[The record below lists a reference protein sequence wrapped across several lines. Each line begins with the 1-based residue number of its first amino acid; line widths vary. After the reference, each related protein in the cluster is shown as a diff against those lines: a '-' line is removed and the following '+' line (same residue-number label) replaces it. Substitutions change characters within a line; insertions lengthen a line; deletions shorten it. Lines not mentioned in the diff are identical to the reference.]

1 MWKRTLMAVGILLWS
16 TVAGA
21 DVTITKVEDGF
32 KEMEHYK
39 GGKMAMV
46 SDDNVT
52 IVDASAKTITII
64 NPEAMV
70 YAESTLD
77 QYKKIMTDH
86 FKSIHDMHLEMMMA
100 ATGQSR
106 AEATAALKQL
116 GGAADKPKA
125 VKMEK
130 GAAKDI
136 AGYPSE
142 QYRFLV
148 DGELAREVW
157 ISSAVDAL
165 IAKEMGPGA
174 KKALD
179 AAFREMEAEF
189 NAAVTVYS
197 GQDNALEKAVAD
209 VMAKGYLMHEIG
221 GHMQFDGDKE
231 PVPITVSTGR
241 IDPSVFKV
249 PPGYEKVGMAEFL
262 ERQMMADEDDDYDDD
277 DDDDDDD

>member
-1 MWKRTLMAVGILLWS
+1 MRKLALMAVGFLLWT

-32 KEMEHYK
+32 KEVEHYK

-52 IVDASAKTITII
+52 IVDAAAKTVTII

-70 YAESTLD
+70 YAEATLE
-77 QYKKIMTDH
+77 QYKKIMIDH
-86 FKSIHDMHLEMMMA
+86 FKRIHDMHLEMMLA

-106 AEATAALKQL
+106 AEAEAALKQVR
-116 GGAADKPKA
+116 GATGKPKD

-130 GAAKDI
+130 GASKDI

-148 DGELAREVW
+148 GGELAREIW

-165 IAKEMGPGA
+165 IAKEMDPGA

-189 NAAVTVYS
+189 NAAVSVYS
-197 GQDNALEKAVAD
+197 DHDMTLENAVAD

-231 PVPITVSTGR
+231 PVPITVSTGQ
-241 IDPSVFKV
+241 IDPSVFKI
-249 PPGYEKVGMAEFL
+249 PAGYEKVGMAEYM
-262 ERQMMADEDDDYDDD
+262 EREMMADEDDDYDDD
-277 DDDDDDD
+277 DEDYD